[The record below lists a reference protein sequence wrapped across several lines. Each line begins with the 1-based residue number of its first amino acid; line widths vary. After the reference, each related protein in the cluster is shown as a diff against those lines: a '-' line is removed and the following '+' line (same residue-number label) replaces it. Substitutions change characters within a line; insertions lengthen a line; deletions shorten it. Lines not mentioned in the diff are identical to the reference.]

1 MTKNLA
7 YYSKKFSPKVKT
19 TNPSGLN
26 VNRSMGTAPNKPILL
41 LSIIELISRGGIRKN
56 QIPLSGELV
65 ATFMNVWR
73 HLEPNRNPDIG
84 QPFFYLRS
92 DGFWHFQPNPG
103 FELAINSKAKLVS
116 AGALKQAVEY
126 AYFDDELWQILQD
139 SHDRSVLIQVLID
152 EWFSGASNIEG
163 ILQVNVFAQLQEEL
177 ERAGGKIY
185 QPEELNSE
193 QKVIVRDAAFRKIV
207 ATTYG
212 YRCAFCGYQ
221 VLDIQGQGI
230 IDGAHIKPFAKY
242 FDDRIDNGLSLCKNH
257 HWGFDRGWFSINDD
271 YTIIVSEELRE
282 EAPNCKPMREFVGES
297 IILPAKQQ
305 YYPRIEAL
313 RWHRENIFDAA

>member
-7 YYSKKFSPKVKT
+7 YYRKKFSPRVKQIS
-19 TNPSGLN
+19 PSGLN

-41 LSIIELISRGGIRKN
+41 LSIIELISRGEVRKN

-126 AYFDDELWQILQD
+126 AYFDEELWQILQNTQ
-139 SHDRSVLIQVLID
+139 SRSVLIQVLID
-152 EWFSGASNIEG
+152 EWFPGANNIEG
-163 ILQVNVFAQLQEEL
+163 VLHINAFAQLQEEL

-185 QPEELNSE
+185 QPSELDSE
-193 QKVIVRDAAFRKIV
+193 QKVIVRDAAFRKIIT
-207 ATTYG
+207 TTYN
-212 YRCAFCGYQ
+212 YSCAFCGYQ
-221 VLDIQGQGI
+221 VLDLNGQGI
-230 IDGAHIKPFAKY
+230 VDGAHILPFAKFY
-242 FDDRIDNGLSLCKNH
+242 DDKIDNGLALCKTH
-257 HWGFDRGWFSINDD
+257 HWAFDRGWFGINND
-271 YTIIVSEELRE
+271 YTIVVVESLRE
-282 EAPNCKPMREFVGES
+282 EAPNCKPMRDFVGET
-297 IILPAKQQ
+297 ILLPGQQQ
-305 YYPRIEAL
+305 YYPRVEAL
-313 RWHRENIFDAA
+313 QWHRDNVFDAA